1 MEEKSLSSTF
11 GFWKKISVFLLALF
25 ILGFLLAVYLH
36 VLFVDVLFLEGM
48 LFFVFGAF
56 AAAGMGNPRTVNIK
70 TTTADPE
77 FYREYLE
84 DQRPKQLSE
93 GIILMIIG
101 AVLMILAVVIGL
113 STMAH

>member
-1 MEEKSLSSTF
+1 M
-11 GFWKKISVFLLALF
+11 FLLAVC

-36 VLFVDVLFLEGM
+36 VLFVDVLFLEG
-48 LFFVFGAF
+48 LLIFVFGAYV
-56 AAAGMGNPRTVNIK
+56 AAGMGNPRTVNIK

-84 DQRPKQLSE
+84 DQRPKQISE

-101 AVLMILAVVIGL
+101 AILMILSVVIGL
-113 STMAH
+113 STIAH